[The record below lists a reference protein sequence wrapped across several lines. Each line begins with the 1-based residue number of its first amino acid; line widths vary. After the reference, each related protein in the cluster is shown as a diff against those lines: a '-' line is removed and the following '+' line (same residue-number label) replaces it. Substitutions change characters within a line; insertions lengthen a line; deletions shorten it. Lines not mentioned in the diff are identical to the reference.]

1 MKASAAGRLSYLA
14 RSAYFSLKGY
24 AVNRVKLGR
33 KYFAV
38 LDQLER
44 SQWLSEDGFR
54 ELQNEKLRTV
64 VQHAYANVPYY
75 RRVFD
80 SLHLRTSDIRTVD
93 DLPKIP
99 LLSKEE
105 LRANHADLIARN
117 ISRRVLA
124 SGWTTG
130 STGTPINA
138 LRTMDSIIFEHAT
151 IWRQRRWAGTDV
163 EDRKAAV
170 WGTIWDDVIIP
181 SASKHVPPYWRYNA
195 ADRQMLFSYYHMTDN
210 TLGLYIDALEK
221 FKPTFIEG
229 FPSTLLILAQYL
241 KKADRILPLRA
252 VFTSSEPLYAVH
264 REQIERRFD
273 TKIFDHYGQAERVAY
288 ATECEHHRG
297 LHVNPEYGIVE
308 IQKNGDPV
316 APGETGE
323 IVGTGLNNSAMPLLR
338 YKTGDLA
345 SLGNQPCACGRK
357 MPLLQAV
364 EGRLA
369 DSIITKE
376 GIMIPGNGIMGA
388 FHGID
393 NIRASQVV
401 QEDLENVI
409 VRIVKEDRARDVNLA
424 HLRRNLESS
433 LGRRIRLE
441 FQMVESLD
449 LEGLTKRPWVVSKVS
464 KDGLN

>member
-1 MKASAAGRLSYLA
+1 MKATAVGMLSYLT
-14 RSAYFSLKGY
+14 RSAYLSLKGY
-24 AVNRVKLGR
+24 VVNRVKLGR
-33 KYFAV
+33 EFFSV
-38 LDQLER
+38 LDGLER
-44 SQWLSEDGFR
+44 SQWLSEGGFR
-54 ELQNEKLRTV
+54 DLQNEKLRKL

-75 RRVFD
+75 HRLFD
-80 SLHLRTSDIRTVD
+80 SLHLRPEEIRTVD

-99 LLSKEE
+99 VLSKEE
-105 LRANHADLIARN
+105 LRANHDGLIARN
-117 ISRRVLA
+117 ISRHRLA

-163 EDRKAAV
+163 YDRKAAV

-181 SASKHVPPYWRYNA
+181 SASKRVPPYWRYNA
-195 ADRQMLFSYYHMTDN
+195 ADRQMLFSYYHMTDE
-210 TLGLYIDALEK
+210 TLALYVDALEK
-221 FKPTFIEG
+221 FRPTFIEG
-229 FPSTLLILAQYL
+229 FPSTLLILAQHL
-241 KKADRILPLRA
+241 KQHDRLLPLRA

-264 REQIERRFD
+264 REEIERRFE

-297 LHVNPEYGIVE
+297 LHINPEYGIVE
-308 IQKNGDPV
+308 ILKDGEPV
-316 APGETGE
+316 APGDTGE
-323 IVGTGLNNSAMPLLR
+323 IVGTGLNNAAMPLLR

-345 SLGNQPCACGRK
+345 SLGKGECACGRK

-369 DSIITKE
+369 DSIITGD

-393 NIRASQVV
+393 NIKASQVV
-401 QEDLENVI
+401 QEDPDHVI
-409 VRIVKEDRARDVNLA
+409 IRIVKEDLAKEVNLPA
-424 HLRRNLESS
+424 LRRNLESC
-433 LGRRIRLE
+433 LGRRIHLE
-441 FQMVESLD
+441 FQTVESLNLD
-449 LEGLTKRPWVVSKVS
+449 GFAKRPWVVSKVS
-464 KDGLN
+464 RDRLK

>member
-1 MKASAAGRLSYLA
+1 MNTSAAGMLSYLT

-33 KYFAV
+33 KFFAV
-38 LDQLER
+38 LDELER
-44 SQWLSEDGFR
+44 SQWLSDDGFR
-54 ELQNEKLRTV
+54 DLQNGKLREV
-64 VQHAYANVPYY
+64 VQHAYTNVPYY
-75 RRVFD
+75 RRLFD
-80 SLHLRTSDIRTVD
+80 SLHLRPSDIRTVD
-93 DLPKIP
+93 DLTKIP
-99 LLSKEE
+99 VLSKED
-105 LRANHADLIARN
+105 LRANHADLIDRTSN
-117 ISRRVLA
+117 RRLLA

-138 LRTMDSIIFEHAT
+138 LRTMDSIIFENAT

-163 EDRKAAV
+163 YDRKAAV
-170 WGTIWDDVIIP
+170 WGAIWDDVIVP

-195 ADRQMLFSYYHMTDN
+195 ADRQMLFSYYHMTDR

-229 FPSTLLILAQYL
+229 FPSTLLILAQHL
-241 KKADRILPLRA
+241 KQTNRILPLRS
-252 VFTSSEPLYAVH
+252 VFTSSEPLYAIH
-264 REQIERRFD
+264 REEIERRFA

-308 IQKNGDPV
+308 VLKNGEPA

-345 SLGNQPCACGRK
+345 SRGDQPCACGRK

-369 DSIITKE
+369 DSIITKD

-388 FHGID
+388 FHGIE
-393 NIRASQVV
+393 NIRSSQVV
-401 QEDLENVI
+401 QEDPENVI

-424 HLRRNLESS
+424 YLRRNLESC

-449 LEGLTKRPWVVSKVS
+449 LDGLTKHPWVVSKVS
-464 KDGLN
+464 RETLK